1 MQKRSLETRQRIL
14 SSALECFALHGFNA
28 TGVAEICSTASVSK
42 GAFYHHF
49 PSKQAVFLA
58 LLQDWLQNIDNQL
71 EASRQR
77 GSLIP
82 QVLQSMSEL
91 MSTVFAQARGH
102 LPMFLEFWAQA
113 NRDVQVWQTLID
125 PYRRYQDY
133 FSILIQQGIS
143 EGSFKPVDP
152 DLAARMLVSIAL
164 GLLLQSLLDPQGAEW
179 DQVSRQSISFFLS
192 GLSK

>member
-71 EASRQR
+71 EASRQQ
-77 GSLIP
+77 GSSIP

-91 MSTVFAQARGH
+91 MSLCAGRPCLRKASKRASRPICSASSRRSRLNH
-102 LPMFLEFWAQA
+102 C
-113 NRDVQVWQTLID
+113 LILLRAPELCTD
-125 PYRRYQDY
+125 CSQSR
-133 FSILIQQGIS
+133 
-143 EGSFKPVDP
+143 EGP
-152 DLAARMLVSIAL
+152 
-164 GLLLQSLLDPQGAEW
+164 
-179 DQVSRQSISFFLS
+179 
-192 GLSK
+192 